1 MLHFLSGLYERLGL
15 NAYIQGDTR
24 KALAW
29 FRKLEAVEPDSIRVL
44 RNIGVILLSSG
55 DAAGAEAYLLREE
68 KLYGESLHRHSAL
81 ADIAFT
87 RGRREDATKRYEAA
101 LADPDL
107 APAGGRASQRGFIEK
122 RLKIC
127 NDSEAFE
134 AAARGAAVF
143 AQAESARDAG
153 DNDRAIVLFE
163 EAATLDP
170 THWPALNNAGT
181 LALNVF
187 GDAAKAQAL
196 FERAF
201 DLAQSAQVARNVELA
216 RDWLAKEALA
226 RRSANRKNERKAR

>member
-1 MLHFLSGLYERLGL
+1 MPHFLSGLYERLGL
-15 NAYIQGDTR
+15 NAYIQGDPK

-29 FRKLEAVEPDSIRVL
+29 FRKLETVEPDSIRVL

-55 DAAGAEAYLLREE
+55 DAAGAEEYLLREE
-68 KLYGESLHRHSAL
+68 RLYGESLHRHSAL
-81 ADIAFT
+81 ADLAFA
-87 RGRREDATKRYEAA
+87 RGRREDAAKRYASA

-107 APAGGRASQRGFIEK
+107 APAGGRSSQRGFIEK

-127 NDSEAFE
+127 KDSEAFE
-134 AAARGAAVF
+134 AATRAAAVF
-143 AQAESARDAG
+143 TQAESARDSG
-153 DNDRAIVLFE
+153 DNDLALALFE
-163 EAATLDP
+163 EAAMLDP

-181 LALNVF
+181 LALNVI
-187 GDAAKAQAL
+187 GDAVRAQTL

-226 RRSANRKNERKAR
+226 QRSAVRKHERKSR